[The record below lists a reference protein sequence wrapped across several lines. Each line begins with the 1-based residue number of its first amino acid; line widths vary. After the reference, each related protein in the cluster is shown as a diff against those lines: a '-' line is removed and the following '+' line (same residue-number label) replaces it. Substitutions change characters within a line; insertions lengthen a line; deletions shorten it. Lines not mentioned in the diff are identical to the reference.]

1 MRRKVIAIVLAACF
15 LLAGVAVYWQM
26 NYRTILS
33 RVEPALADELGKAL
47 GTNIE
52 LSSIEITDWNSLV
65 LHDLTIYDKQGREML
80 TGGTISVSVNVLDV
94 LRGRAV
100 VEALSD
106 VNLTGT
112 AVFLRRESSGRWNI
126 EDFTEQTQEEET
138 VFHGRILL
146 KDAVVTVVNPERQ
159 WTVEGLRGNA
169 DFSQYPSIAVAFA
182 GNQNKTTFQIEGT
195 VNRKGHSGL
204 EVIADHIVLEDYLSL
219 MPAIDNAALT
229 TGTVNQLSVFAQ
241 YENNSLVYAGEASLA
256 GVAGNLGGFAVADAT
271 GRIAFTEKSVHL
283 YHTTAYLAGQPL
295 NLQGQIDLGGSEPV
309 FNMTVSSPACDVQ
322 ALSDQV
328 PVKGLAA
335 FQVQV
340 AGTPSSPVLTGEAAL
355 PQGEVQGYTISEAKT
370 HFRYSGQTLLLD
382 DAQAVVFGGKVAV
395 SGQVDIARQSLRLQ
409 AMGSQLQ
416 LGLLT
421 GSVSTDSMNANGAL
435 DFQADISTA
444 GAGYSELQVNGA
456 AAVRSGQIAGL
467 AVKEAYAGFSWR
479 QGSLA
484 LDYLTADAGGG
495 YVIAAGTVNN
505 DGWNVTVRGQD
516 LQLAELAGT
525 GLTSGSDLAGNASFT
540 GTVTGAL
547 AEPEFQG
554 YFAAADGQVL
564 YQPYQQL
571 SGRLQLNRHSAT
583 ILDGRLVNGVASHE
597 VAGTIGLDGSR
608 PVALKMVS
616 RQVRAENLVKI
627 FAPEEQLTGN
637 VDNEVLIS
645 GSFDN
650 LNAVGHVVLTDGSF
664 RGHLISKIEG
674 RYQRQDGVTRFENFT
689 VNAREL
695 QAQAAG
701 LIDAANRLDIAIQA
715 HDIDLARL
723 PFGATYP
730 IAGKAGFNGRLQGP
744 LSDPRLE
751 GQLSADRLVLN
762 SQIVETAA
770 GEIGVSRGGIDI
782 PSLTFQMGQGK
793 VVVMGGLEWPAN
805 GINGSIIVDN
815 GQLASI
821 LAMLNVKDPG
831 VDGRLNGRI
840 VINGTLDSPG
850 LRITGSLINGN
861 IKNYPLD
868 KIDVDATLENNV
880 LSLHQFMA
888 KQGNGILAAQGTADL
903 NGPLEMEIGGRNID
917 AGILQAWLNS
927 SMETKG
933 QLNISAQI
941 SGTAKSPYAA
951 VSLDIA
957 NGGVGSATF
966 DQLYG
971 LFIYDKE
978 NIEISQLFLAKGP
991 YRASAYGRVPLAALQ
1006 ADKDAKLSSTEQ
1018 MDIKLRLDQA
1028 DLRILP
1034 WLTKEVSWATG
1045 PMHGEVTIGGTLA
1058 NPDFRGGINIAEG
1071 TAKLKAL
1078 DDPIQKMVL
1087 DIQLE
1092 GDTIRLKSFA
1102 GQMGKG
1108 SFRLE
1113 GSMSLKNLVL
1123 GNYDLDLTLNHLA
1136 LNHKYFRGPVNG
1148 SLRLLAANGK
1158 PLLRGKLEFEND
1170 MINIPALPEMTQSDL
1185 DIGLDV
1191 EAVTLPRVHF
1201 YNPYMYDIWAEGQV
1215 KITGSSQQ
1223 PSVTG
1228 GLRAV
1233 RGTVSYL
1240 RTPFRV
1246 RYATVHFLREGSL
1259 EPTVKLAAETSLS
1272 QTKVYLNANG
1282 SLQQF
1287 DIRLTS
1293 EPAMNQQEILS
1304 LLTLRSR
1311 YAEQANTQG
1320 TMHDTG
1326 LSRDEAVGLMSTGL
1340 QMAFMNEMEA
1350 SFRNVFGLDE
1360 FRFIEGA
1367 SSDSLLWTGTN
1378 SSTNFNKQAYS
1389 VKIGKYLTDRL
1400 YLSYTRGVSSYEGN
1414 SVSFRYDLTRRIS
1427 LTGTSDDQ
1435 NRRWIGLEARYSF

>member
-1 MRRKVIAIVLAACF
+1 MRRKVIAIVLAACL

-26 NYRTILS
+26 NYRAILS
-33 RVEPALADELGKAL
+33 RVESTLADELGKAL

-52 LSSIEITDWNSLV
+52 LSSIEIKDWNSLA

-80 TGGTISVSVNVLDV
+80 KGGTISVSVNVLDI
-94 LRGRAV
+94 LRGRPV
-100 VEALSD
+100 MEALTD
-106 VNLTGT
+106 VNVTGT

-126 EDFTEQTQEEET
+126 EDFTEQTKEEET

-146 KDAVVTVVNPERQ
+146 KDAVVTVSTPERQ

-169 DFSQYPSIAVAFA
+169 DFSGYPSIALTFA
-182 GNQNKTTFQIEGT
+182 GNQDKTTFQIEGT
-195 VNRKGHSGL
+195 VNRKGHSWL

-219 MPAIDNAALT
+219 LPAINNAALT
-229 TGTVNQLSVFAQ
+229 AGTVNQLSVFAQ
-241 YENNSLVYAGEASLA
+241 YENNSLVYAGEASLD
-256 GVAGNLGGFAVADAT
+256 GVAGKLGDFAVTDAA
-271 GRIAFTEKSVHL
+271 GRIAFTEKSVRF
-283 YHTTAYLAGQPL
+283 YNTTASFAGQPL
-295 NLQGQIDLGGSEPV
+295 KLQGQIDISGSEPV
-309 FNMTVSSPACDVQ
+309 FDVTVSSTACDVQ
-322 ALSDQV
+322 ALSTQV

-340 AGTPSSPVLTGEAAL
+340 AGTPSAPVLTGEAAL
-355 PQGEVQGYTISEAKT
+355 PQGEVQGYTISDART
-370 HFRYSGQTLLLD
+370 QFRYSGQTLLLD
-382 DAQAVVFGGKVAV
+382 DAQAVVFGGKVAA
-395 SGQVDIARQSLRLQ
+395 SGQVDIAGQSLHLRVT
-409 AMGSQLQ
+409 GKQLQ
-416 LGLLT
+416 VEPLSSL
-421 GSVSTDSMNANGAL
+421 VSADSMNANGAF
-435 DFQADISTA
+435 DFQADISTV
-444 GAGYSELQVNGA
+444 GAGYSQMQVNGA
-456 AAVRSGQIAGL
+456 AAMRSGQISGIPIKD
-467 AVKEAYAGFSWR
+467 VYAGFYWR
-479 QGSLA
+479 QGSLT

-495 YVIAAGTVNN
+495 YVIAAGAVNN

-516 LQLAELAGT
+516 LQMAELAGA
-525 GLTSGSDLAGNASFT
+525 GLTAGSDLAGKASFT
-540 GTVTGAL
+540 GTVTGAP

-554 YFAAADGQVL
+554 YFAAVDGQVL

-571 SGRLQLNRHSAT
+571 SGRLQLNRHSAA
-583 ILDGRLVNGVASHE
+583 ILDGRLVNGLASHE
-597 VAGTIGLDGSR
+597 VAGTIGLDGNR
-608 PVALKMVS
+608 PVALKIVS

-674 RYQRQDGVTRFENFT
+674 SYQRQDGVTRFENLT
-689 VNAREL
+689 VNALEL
-695 QAQAAG
+695 QAQAEG
-701 LIDAANRLDIAIQA
+701 QIDAANRLDIRIQA

-723 PFGATYP
+723 PVGAPYP
-730 IAGKAGFNGRLQGP
+730 VDGMASFNGRVQGT

-751 GQLSADRLVLN
+751 GQLAADRLVLN
-762 SQIVETAA
+762 SQPIETAVA
-770 GEIGVSRGGIDI
+770 TIGVSRTGIDI
-782 PSLTFQMGQGK
+782 PNLTFKQGQSK
-793 VVVMGGLEWPAN
+793 VIVLGGLEWPSN
-805 GINGSIIVDN
+805 GINGNILVDN
-815 GQLASI
+815 GQLAAI
-821 LAMLNVKDPG
+821 LAMLNVRAPG
-831 VDGRLNGRI
+831 VDGRLNGQI
-840 VINGTLDSPG
+840 VINGTLENPG
-850 LRITGSLINGN
+850 LRITGNLINGN
-861 IKNYPLD
+861 VKNYPLD
-868 KIDVDATLENNV
+868 KIDIDATLENNV

-903 NGPLEMEIGGRNID
+903 NGPLALEIGGRNID
-917 AGILQAWLNS
+917 AGILKAWLNS
-927 SMETKG
+927 SMDVKG

-951 VSLDIA
+951 VSLDIT
-957 NGGVGSATF
+957 NGGVGSAIF

-971 LFIYDKE
+971 LFIYEKE
-978 NIEISQLFLAKGP
+978 NIDISQLFLSKGP
-991 YRASAYGRVPLAALQ
+991 YRTSAYGRVPLAALQ

-1058 NPDFRGGINIAEG
+1058 SPDFRGGISIAEG

-1108 SFRLE
+1108 SFHME
-1113 GSMSLKNLVL
+1113 GSMSLKNLML

-1136 LNHKYFRGPVNG
+1136 LNHKYFQGPVNG
-1148 SLRLLAANGK
+1148 SLRLLEANGK

-1170 MINIPALPEMTQSDL
+1170 MINIPALPEMTQSEL

-1191 EAVTLPRVHF
+1191 EAATLPRVHF
-1201 YNPYMYDIWAEGQV
+1201 YNPYMYDIWAEGKI
-1215 KITGSSQQ
+1215 KITGTSQQ

-1246 RYATVHFLREGSL
+1246 RYATVHFLREGSM
-1259 EPTVKLAAETSLS
+1259 EPTVKLVAETSLS
-1272 QTKVYLNANG
+1272 QTKVYLNASG
-1282 SLQQF
+1282 SLQQI
-1287 DIRLTS
+1287 DIHLTS

-1311 YAEQANTQG
+1311 YTEQANTQG
-1320 TMHDTG
+1320 AVRDSG
-1326 LSRDEAVGLMSTGL
+1326 LGRDEAVGLMSTGL

-1360 FRFIEGA
+1360 FRFIEG
-1367 SSDSLLWTGTN
+1367 SSSESLLWTGTN

-1400 YLSYTRGVSSYEGN
+1400 YLSYTRGVASYEGN
-1414 SVSFRYDLTRRIS
+1414 SFSIRYDLTRRIS
-1427 LTGTSDDQ
+1427 LTGASDDQ
-1435 NRRWIGLEARYSF
+1435 NRRWIGLEARYTF